1 MVIQSTKVLSMIRLI
16 IFLLFI
22 NLPVIAQDLYN
33 FENSKKFAEYLSKS
47 GQYELAA
54 REYERLI
61 FMNNQN
67 DTLKTTLFAMYRRAG
82 KYDEGINRARQLY
95 SNLDSIPANSAL
107 EYSKLLLL
115 KSDYKPVNEFL
126 KSSQTIRQSD
136 KVILTATSAILQD
149 NYKQAKEILAVLK
162 PEDHRMATDFQNLVN
177 QSFKVKKKSP
187 AVAGLMSA
195 IVPGT
200 GRFYAKDWKDGIVS
214 MVFTGI
220 MVIQSYRGFSQSGVK
235 STRGWIY
242 GAVGFGF
249 YLGNIHG
256 SVVSAKNYNR
266 KSYQGIRTKI
276 DNLFNAYF

>member
-1 MVIQSTKVLSMIRLI
+1 MIRLI

-22 NLPVIAQDLYN
+22 NFSLTAQDLYN
-33 FENSKKFAEYLSKS
+33 FENTKKFAEYLSKS
-47 GQYELAA
+47 GQYDLAA

-67 DTLKTTLFAMYRRAG
+67 DTLKSSLFSMYRRAG
-82 KYDEGINRARQLY
+82 KYDEGINRVKQLY
-95 SNLDSIPANSAL
+95 ENLNEIPANSAL

-115 KSDYKPVNEFL
+115 KSDYKIVNDFL
-126 KSSQTIRQSD
+126 QSNQTIKQPD
-136 KVILTATSAILQD
+136 KVILTATSEILQD

-162 PEDHRMATDFQNLVN
+162 PDDHKLASDFQNVVN
-177 QSFKVKKKSP
+177 QAFKVKKKSP

-200 GRFYAKDWKDGIVS
+200 GRFYARDWRDGIVS
-214 MVFTGI
+214 MIFTSI
-220 MVIQSYRGFSQSGVK
+220 MAFQSYRGFSKSGVE

-242 GAVGFGF
+242 GAVGLGF

-266 KSYQGIRTKI
+266 KSYQGIRSKV
-276 DNLFNAYF
+276 DNLFNIYY

>member
-1 MVIQSTKVLSMIRLI
+1 MIRLI

-22 NLPVIAQDLYN
+22 NFSLTAQDLYN
-33 FENSKKFAEYLSKS
+33 FENTKKFAEYLSKS
-47 GQYELAA
+47 GQYDLAA

-67 DTLKTTLFAMYRRAG
+67 DTLKSSLFSMYRRAG
-82 KYDEGINRARQLY
+82 KYD
-95 SNLDSIPANSAL
+95 ANSAL

-115 KSDYKPVNEFL
+115 KSDYKIVNDFL
-126 KSSQTIRQSD
+126 QSNQTIKQPD
-136 KVILTATSAILQD
+136 KVILTATSEILQD

-162 PEDHRMATDFQNLVN
+162 PDDHKLASDFQNVVN
-177 QSFKVKKKSP
+177 QAFKVKKKSP

-200 GRFYAKDWKDGIVS
+200 GRFYARDWRDGIVS
-214 MVFTGI
+214 TIFTSI
-220 MVIQSYRGFSQSGVK
+220 MAFQSYRGFSKSGVE

-242 GAVGFGF
+242 GAVGLGF

-266 KSYQGIRTKI
+266 KSYQGIRSKV
-276 DNLFNAYF
+276 DNLFNVYY

>member
-1 MVIQSTKVLSMIRLI
+1 MIRLL

-22 NLPVIAQDLYN
+22 NLPLAAQDLYN

-67 DTLKTTLFAMYRRAG
+67 DSLKTTLFAMYRKAG
-82 KYDEGINRARQLY
+82 KYDEGINRVKQLY
-95 SNLDSIPANSAL
+95 TNLDIIPASSAL

-115 KSDYKPVNEFL
+115 KSDYQIANDFL
-126 KSSQTIRQSD
+126 TSNQNIAQSD
-136 KVILTATSAILQD
+136 KIILMATSEVLQD

-162 PEDHRMATDFQNLVN
+162 PEDHKLAADFQNLVN
-177 QSFKVKKKSP
+177 QSFKIKKKSP

-200 GRFYAKDWKDGIVS
+200 GRFYARDWRDGIVA
-214 MVFTGI
+214 MLFTGV
-220 MVIQSYRGFSQSGVK
+220 MAFQSYRGFSKSGVE

-242 GAVGFGF
+242 GAIGFGF

-266 KSYQGIRTKI
+266 KSYQRIRTKV
-276 DNLFNAYF
+276 DNLFNAYY